1 MQAVPSLSSS
11 DSLKCFLHAIVTAL
25 VIVFGVIAISGV
37 IIVVFVVPSLPS
49 CDSPSIQFAAH
60 DNVIV
65 VVTALFLFLALLLYL
80 ALLLLSLLLLCR
92 VCHPILWLTVCALCT
107 DGSYSLVAFIRCNSH
122 SELFPDKRWTQV
134 SFYVYFRASKMYYSD
149 CNCTFNI
156 LTF

>member
-65 VVTALFLFLALLLYL
+65 VVTALVFIFGVIAISCTTVMVIVVVVP
-80 ALLLLSLLLLCR
+80 SLPSYPLTHR
-92 VCHPILWLTVCALCT
+92 VCTL
-107 DGSYSLVAFIRCNSH
+107 R
-122 SELFPDKRWTQV
+122 
-134 SFYVYFRASKMYYSD
+134 
-149 CNCTFNI
+149 
-156 LTF
+156 

>member
-65 VVTALFLFLALLLYL
+65 VVTALVFIFGVIAISCTIIIVLVVP
-80 ALLLLSLLLLCR
+80 SLPSYPLTHC
-92 VCHPILWLTVCALCT
+92 VCTLH
-107 DGSYSLVAFIRCNSH
+107 
-122 SELFPDKRWTQV
+122 
-134 SFYVYFRASKMYYSD
+134 
-149 CNCTFNI
+149 
-156 LTF
+156 